1 MVNTIAVAISGSVVD
16 VSTSMIAT
24 FFDMIALI
32 PYACVAFIYIHSVVI
47 DTAVVA
53 VVMLL
58 LLLLLV
64 LILWVDHCS
73 WMEYE
78 PYIKKESIFPHGK
91 IMSVEEQ

>member
-1 MVNTIAVAISGSVVD
+1 
-16 VSTSMIAT
+16 
-24 FFDMIALI
+24 
-32 PYACVAFIYIHSVVI
+32 
-47 DTAVVA
+47 VA
-53 VVMLL
+53 VVML